1 MPENNDRKALR
12 RLERKYRRLDRQAKW
27 DSVRPKLPYM
37 LAAGVLLCVTALLLA
52 IYFRRA
58 DTLPE
63 TGALLH
69 VDVLDVGQGDAI
81 LLRTEGHAVL
91 IDAGDTDKGVTVVQQ
106 LAACGVT
113 ALDCIIN
120 SHPHADHLGGIEAVL
135 RAMPVHAIYMP
146 DIPAE
151 LLPTAESYLRTLQ
164 AAEELHIPVH
174 LPQCRETLPLGAAS
188 LTFLSVDNAQ
198 FDELNNCSLCCLVTC
213 GVQRFLFTGDL
224 EAEGEAA
231 FLAAGLIPE
240 VSFLKVG
247 HHGSSSSSSEAF
259 LAAAKPDAAAIS
271 CGAMNDYGHPS
282 AAVLERLAAVGCTVW
297 RTDLDGALHFETDGE
312 TLWLL
317 RAPGRR

>member
-1 MPENNDRKALR
+1 MHDQNNRSEMRK
-12 RLERKYRRLDRQAKW
+12 LEHKYRRLNRQAKW
-27 DSVRPKLPYM
+27 ESIRPKLPYM
-37 LAAGVLLCVTALLLA
+37 LAAGVLLCIAAVLLA
-52 IYFRRA
+52 VYLRKA
-58 DTLPE
+58 DTLPQ
-63 TGALLH
+63 TDALLH

-106 LAACGVT
+106 LTACGVT
-113 ALDCIIN
+113 ELDCIVN

-146 DIPAE
+146 DVPAE
-151 LLPTAESYLRTLQ
+151 LLPTAESYLHMLH
-164 AAEELHIPVH
+164 AAEELQIPVRI
-174 LPQCRETLPLGAAS
+174 PQCRETIPLGAAS
-188 LTFLSVDNAQ
+188 LMFLSVDNAQ
-198 FDELNNCSLCCLVTC
+198 FGGLNNCSLCCLVTC
-213 GVQRFLFTGDL
+213 GKQRFLFTGDL

-240 VSFLKVG
+240 ITFLKVG
-247 HHGSSSSSSEAF
+247 HHGSSSASSAEF
-259 LAAAKPDAAAIS
+259 LAAAKPSAAAIS

-282 AAVLERLAAVGCTVW
+282 AAVLERLAAAGCTVW

-317 RAPGRR
+317 R